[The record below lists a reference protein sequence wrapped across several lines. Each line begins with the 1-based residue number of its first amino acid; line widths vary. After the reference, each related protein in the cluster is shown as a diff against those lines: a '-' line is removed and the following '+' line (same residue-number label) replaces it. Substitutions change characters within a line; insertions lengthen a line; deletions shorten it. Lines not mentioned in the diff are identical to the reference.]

1 MINKSNKSNKL
12 RILSLSF
19 AIVGFVLIS
28 GHFAG
33 VKAQQ
38 SDPFAK
44 PGWAKPKTPGSAP
57 KTSGGQGAVKS
68 AKQGPPPVAPIT
80 APEINQRINYYKQK
94 RTEAAENG
102 QPIPKVTSV
111 LTLDEMVITGI
122 FRTPRGYAA
131 MVEARP
137 IKLSYTI
144 YPGERFFD
152 GQLVAIEENRLVFR
166 KVTKMSN
173 GKFVASV
180 ENKAL
185 RQYSVQEE
193 IRGTAPVLTTEKP
206 AETAS
211 AAPQQQTQTE
221 EKSAEK
227 SALTEDKQAQAE
239 NKSVQTITPAAI
251 VSPLDEMNSQPVEK
265 PKDSEKSEKEKS
277 AKKEKPAKKGKKA
290 VKIAKN
296 K

>member
-1 MINKSNKSNKL
+1 MFNKSKKSKKSKKL
-12 RILSLSF
+12 RILNLSF
-19 AIVGFVLIS
+19 ALVGFVLIS

-33 VKAQQ
+33 LKAQQ
-38 SDPFAK
+38 ADPFAK
-44 PGWAKPKTPGSAP
+44 PGWAKPKTVGSAP

-68 AKQGPPPVAPIT
+68 VKQGPPPIGVVNAPAID
-80 APEINQRINYYKQK
+80 QRINYYKQ
-94 RTEAAENG
+94 RRLDAAENG
-102 QPIPKVTSV
+102 LPIPKVTSV

-131 MVEARP
+131 MVEAKP
-137 IKLSYTI
+137 INLSYTI
-144 YPGERFFD
+144 YPGEKFFD

-193 IRGTAPVLTTEKP
+193 IRGTAPIQSAEKP
-206 AETAS
+206 AETAT
-211 AAPQQQTQTE
+211 ATPPAQ
-221 EKSAEK
+221 
-227 SALTEDKQAQAE
+227 TEDKSAQTE
-239 NKSVQTITPAAI
+239 NKSVQTITPTAI
-251 VSPLDEMNSQPVEK
+251 ISPLDEMNRQPEEK
-265 PKDSEKSEKEKS
+265 PKDSEKEKS

>member
-1 MINKSNKSNKL
+1 MKAMFNKSKKSKKL

-19 AIVGFVLIS
+19 ALVGFVLIS

-33 VKAQQ
+33 VRAQA
-38 SDPFAK
+38 DPFAK
-44 PGWAKPKTPGSAP
+44 PGWAKPKTVGSAP

-68 AKQGPPPVAPIT
+68 VKQGPPPIGVVNAPAID
-80 APEINQRINYYKQK
+80 QRINYYKQ
-94 RTEAAENG
+94 RRLDAAENG
-102 QPIPKVTSV
+102 LPIPKVTSV

-131 MVEARP
+131 MVEAKP
-137 IKLSYTI
+137 INLSYTI
-144 YPGERFFD
+144 YPGEKFFD

-193 IRGTAPVLTTEKP
+193 IRGTAPIQSAEKP
-206 AETAS
+206 AETAT
-211 AAPQQQTQTE
+211 AAPPAQ
-221 EKSAEK
+221 
-227 SALTEDKQAQAE
+227 TEDKSAQTE
-239 NKSVQTITPAAI
+239 NKSVQTITPTAI
-251 VSPLDEMNSQPVEK
+251 ISPLDEMNRQPEEK
-265 PKDSEKSEKEKS
+265 PKDSEKEKS